1 MKMKGTWFILILIF
15 VVACTQSSNELKYAE
30 LVNRMVDMK
39 RLAVLPDEGET
50 SGMFSSYD
58 RRSKYDE
65 TSDSYVD
72 WSANNDGFSPQF
84 IRKEGE
90 NMVLAEMDGPGAI
103 VRIWSA
109 SPREGHVKVFID
121 GNEVPLIDM
130 PFIDYFNTEKLPA
143 FAYPELV
150 YETNAR
156 GFNNYVPITFQE
168 SIKIVG
174 EPEWGQYYHFNY
186 ITFPEGTVVEK
197 FDTIPSESG
206 RKALEEVNEYFET
219 GLGLTSEYTANS
231 TEESTTIALE
241 PGEEKSVFQLKGK
254 QAISEIRVRVP
265 EAFQTPKLMRKTT
278 ISIFWDNE
286 INPSVWSPLGDFFG
300 SAPGFNP
307 YHTLPAGMQEPGEM
321 YANWYMPFEESAE
334 IRFKNNNDVPV
345 ELELQLYHEKN
356 RMKSGEFGYFHAK
369 WHRDLAP
376 LDSTRWPDWTVLQT
390 KGKGRFVGMFLQ
402 VWNPRGGHCVQYARE
417 GQHWW
422 GEGDE
427 KFFVDGEKFPS
438 TFGTGTEDYFGYAW
452 CIPEYFERA
461 FHSQNYTDQNMGYQS
476 LTRWQIIDNVP
487 FQQSFEAYLEKYF
500 PNEWP
505 TQYATVAYW
514 YLDKNGEDPHK
525 SVSPDE
531 LFGYENKIDLFK
543 AENAIEGED
552 FEIIENTGGWA
563 SNDVFAHESLFN
575 NVSGN
580 KVLSWSAA
588 PGKENKLTVNIDL
601 EKSGKHRVTVNTICL
616 KGGGKFRISI
626 GGKALKEFNTF
637 YDSENQATK
646 KFDLG
651 TVNLK
656 EGDQEMVI
664 EWTGKENDGRRLF
677 LDYVGFE
684 PVK

>member
-1 MKMKGTWFILILIF
+1 MKGIWFILILAIIA
-15 VVACTQSSNELKYAE
+15 ACTQKSNEVKYAD
-30 LVNRMVDMK
+30 LVDRMVDLK
-39 RLAVLPDEGET
+39 RLAVIPEEGET

-65 TSDSYVD
+65 ATDTYVE
-72 WSANNDGFSPQF
+72 WSANNDGFSPQY

-109 SPREGHVKVFID
+109 SPREGHVKVYID
-121 GNEVPLIDM
+121 GNEVPIIDM

-156 GFNNYVPITFQE
+156 GFNNYIPITFQK

-186 ITFPEGTVVEK
+186 ITFPSGTTVEK
-197 FDTIPSESG
+197 FETIPTESA
-206 RKALEEVNEYFET
+206 KEALENINTYFEN
-219 GLGLTSEYTANS
+219 GLGETSRYTAGS
-231 TEESTTIALE
+231 TEESEKITLA
-241 PGEEKSVFQLKGK
+241 PGEEKTVFQLKGK
-254 QAISEIRVRVP
+254 QAITAIKVRLP
-265 EAFQTPKLMRKTT
+265 ETMQTPELMRKTT
-278 ISIFWDNE
+278 LSIYWNNE
-286 INPSVWSPLGDFFG
+286 KNPSVWSPLGDFFG
-300 SAPGFNP
+300 SAPGFNT
-307 YHTLPAGMQEPGEM
+307 YHTLPMGMLENGEM
-321 YANWYMPFEESAE
+321 YSNWYMPFEEAAE
-334 IRFKNNNDVPV
+334 IRITNNNEVPV
-345 ELELQLYHEKN
+345 EIELKVNRERN
-356 RMKSGEFGYFHAK
+356 RMKTDEFAYFHAK

-390 KGKGRFVGMFLQ
+390 TGKGRFVGMFLQ
-402 VWNPRGGHCVQYARE
+402 VWNPKGGHCVQYAGE

-452 CIPEYFERA
+452 CIPNYFERA

-500 PNEWP
+500 PNHWP

-514 YLDKNGEDPHK
+514 YLHKNGEDLNQP
-525 SVSPDE
+525 VSPDE
-531 LFGYENKIDLFK
+531 LFGYENEYEVYD
-543 AENAIEGED
+543 AGDVIEGEEFD
-552 FEIIENTGGWA
+552 IVENTGGWA
-563 SNDVFAHESLFN
+563 GTDVFAHESLYPEI
-575 NVSGN
+575 SRH

-588 PGKENKLTVNIDL
+588 EGKENELTVNIDPG
-601 EKSGKHRVTVNTICL
+601 KSRNYRLVVNAICL
-616 KGGGKFRISI
+616 KGGGTFRISI
-626 GGKALKEFNTF
+626 NGKKLKEFNTF
-637 YDSENQATK
+637 YDSDNQKAQ

-651 TVNLK
+651 TINLK
-656 EGDQEMVI
+656 EGQEKMII
-664 EWTGKENDGRRLF
+664 EWTGKNDEGRRLF

-684 PVK
+684 PLK

>member
-1 MKMKGTWFILILIF
+1 MRGIGFILIL
-15 VVACTQSSNELKYAE
+15 VVLAACTQKSNEVKYAD
-30 LVNRMVDMK
+30 LVDRMLDLK
-39 RLAVLPDEGET
+39 RLAELPEEGET

-65 TSDSYVD
+65 ATGTYLE
-72 WSANNDGFSPQF
+72 WSANNDGLSPQF
-84 IRKEGE
+84 IRKEGK

-109 SPREGHVKVFID
+109 SPKTGHVKIYID
-121 GNEVPLIDM
+121 GNETPAVDL
-130 PFIDYFNTEKLPA
+130 PFIDYFNTGKLPA

-156 GFNNYVPITFQE
+156 GFNNYVPITFQK

-174 EPEWGQYYHFNY
+174 EPDWGQYYQFNY
-186 ITFPEGTVVEK
+186 ITFPEGTTVEK
-197 FDTIPSESG
+197 FDTIPSEPN
-206 RKALEEVNEYFET
+206 RKALEQVNTYFESS
-219 GLGLTSEYTANS
+219 LGDDSEFTTNS
-231 TEESTTIALE
+231 AEETKNITLA
-241 PGEEKSVFQLKGK
+241 PGEETIVFQLEGK
-254 QAISEIRVRVP
+254 QVITGMKVRLP
-265 EAFQTPKLMRKTT
+265 KAFQIPELMRKTT
-278 ISIFWDNE
+278 LSIYWDNE
-286 INPSVWSPLGDFFG
+286 EDPSVWSPLGDFFG
-300 SAPGFNP
+300 SAPGFNT
-307 YHTLPAGMQEPGEM
+307 YHTLSMGMLENGEM
-321 YANWYMPFEESAE
+321 YSNWYMPFEESAE
-334 IRFKNNNDVPV
+334 IRITNNNDVPV
-345 ELELQLYHEKN
+345 ELELKVNHEKN
-356 RMKSGEFGYFHAK
+356 RMKTGEFAYFHAK
-369 WHRDLAP
+369 WHRDLTP

-402 VWNPRGGHCVQYARE
+402 VWNPKGGHCVQYAGE

-452 CIPEYFERA
+452 CIPNYFERA

-514 YLDKNGEDPHK
+514 YLDKNGEDLHK
-525 SVSPDE
+525 PVSKDE
-531 LFGYENKIDLFK
+531 LFGYENEIELYK
-543 AENAIEGED
+543 AENAIEGEN

-563 SNDVFAHESLFN
+563 GTDVFAHESLFGEI
-575 NVSGN
+575 SGN

-588 PGKENKLTVNIDL
+588 KGKENKLTVKIASD
-601 EKSGKHRVTVNTICL
+601 ESGKYKLTVNTICL
-616 KGGGKFRISI
+616 KDGGKFRINI
-626 GGKALKEFNTF
+626 NGIATKEFNTF
-637 YDSENQATK
+637 FDSEIQKTQ

-651 TVNLK
+651 TISLN

-664 EWTGKENDGRRLF
+664 EWTGKEDEGRRLF
-677 LDYVGFE
+677 LDYVGFD
-684 PVK
+684 PIK